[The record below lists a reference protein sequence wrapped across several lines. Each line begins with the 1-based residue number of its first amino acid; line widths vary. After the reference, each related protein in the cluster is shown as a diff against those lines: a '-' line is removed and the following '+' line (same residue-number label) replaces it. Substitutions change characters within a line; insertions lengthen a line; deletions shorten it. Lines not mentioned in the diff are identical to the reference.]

1 MDLTFPLFILFQ
13 SEVILPQIGRV
24 EQLSMQALSLAVIW
38 VLWKAFRE
46 KDQQL
51 QDMMRRMIETD
62 TKSQELL
69 GRVESLLRS
78 GKRSPAG
85 HD

>member
-1 MDLTFPLFILFQ
+1 
-13 SEVILPQIGRV
+13 
-24 EQLSMQALSLAVIW
+24 
-38 VLWKAFRE
+38 
-46 KDQQL
+46 
-51 QDMMRRMIETD
+51 MIESD